1 MDDPK
6 NPTEKSRVDVDVPD
20 LPVIVHAQYVKDF
33 SYENPNAPGILRPS
47 KARPEMDINILLDA
61 ARIQDDQNPD
71 LYESALTLNIK
82 ATREGQVVFI
92 CELVYAALVTI
103 KNAPPERINPIL
115 YVDVPAM
122 VFPFARAL
130 VATATGAGGVPP
142 LYLNPIDFRAMYLSQ
157 KREATQDLGARRG
170 ECLGVKDW

>member
-1 MDDPK
+1 MADHNNSADKP
-6 NPTEKSRVDVDVPD
+6 RVDVDVPD

-33 SYENPNAPGILRPS
+33 SFENPNAPTVLRPS

-61 ARIQDDQNPD
+61 SRIPDDQNPD
-71 LYESALTLNIK
+71 LYESALTLSIK

-92 CELVYAALVTI
+92 CEIIYAALISI

-122 VFPFARAL
+122 IFPFARQL
-130 VATATGAGGVPP
+130 VATATAAGGIPP
-142 LYLNPIDFRAMYLSQ
+142 LYLNPIDFRGMYLSQ
-157 KREATQDLGARRG
+157 KREQKQPVEVSGAA
-170 ECLGVKDW
+170 